1 MNILRYLYRNHFLT
15 TKKCRE
21 SRHFGTNPSK
31 NPTPIISSQ
40 IESAKGLT
48 RDYKEL
54 KLLIRD
60 ALEIKCAKEFY
71 NGGVSNTTMGSL
83 TSKLH

>member
-1 MNILRYLYRNHFLT
+1 MNTKDLYRNHFLT

-60 ALEIKCAKEFY
+60 ALELSAQKSFIMEESVTRQWGA
-71 NGGVSNTTMGSL
+71 
-83 TSKLH
+83 